1 MERAAQ
7 EIFKPVFESA
17 VVLASHYCKKCQRS
31 TVTPQD
37 MRLGMKYAVRY
48 ITGRHVG
55 SLFPEVYEGESSDD
69 DTKNMLETLA
79 NDKITLKEL
88 LKISKTLRPFL
99 YMPSYFR
106 EVIGSSYFHNYIEC
120 YFLLKRK
127 KIRKLLGHWA
137 RRVGQ
142 LAKNLEKRKNV
153 HAFVIGDILDYC
165 VYPCD
170 EMPEEPIGDI
180 VTYDPYKFNSF
191 VLKNTKEPVFNAK
204 EVDMINAK
212 NKIFIIE

>member
-1 MERAAQ
+1 M
-7 EIFKPVFESA
+7 IILITESQKN
-17 VVLASHYCKKCQRS
+17 VLADNIIGQRVMVYYNLHKHTFS
-31 TVTPQD
+31 VQKSGLILFHAD
-37 MRLGMKYAVRY
+37 YLKLGNVEFRVRKG
-48 ITGRHVG
+48 GREKV
-55 SLFPEVYEGESSDD
+55 
-69 DTKNMLETLA
+69 
-79 NDKITLKEL
+79 
-88 LKISKTLRPFL
+88 
-99 YMPSYFR
+99 
-106 EVIGSSYFHNYIEC
+106 
-120 YFLLKRK
+120 
-127 KIRKLLGHWA
+127 
-137 RRVGQ
+137 
-142 LAKNLEKRKNV
+142 NLEKRKNV